1 MKLSEHMSLFAAV
14 YTAQALS
21 QEAAFFIGLAA
32 FGLTWFFMRKGQ

>member
-1 MKLSEHMSLFAAV
+1 MKRSEYLSIVAAV

-32 FGLTWFFMRKGQ
+32 FGFTWFFMWGGE